1 MSIYLDTSAL
11 AKLIVA
17 ESESGPLRAWLRS
30 RRGVP
35 LITNSIGAVE
45 LHRLAARVSQ
55 QAASAAMLLLARIDL
70 LSLTPGALAAAA
82 HLPPLEVR
90 SRDALHIASAAEL
103 GDLEALVTYDHR
115 MEAAARGYG
124 LHVESPSDG

>member
-17 ESESGPLRAWLRS
+17 EDESGPLRAWLS
-30 RRGVP
+30 KHQGAS

-55 QAASAAMLLLARIDL
+55 QASSAAVLLVARIDL

-82 HLPPLEVR
+82 RLPPPEVR
-90 SRDALHIASAAEL
+90 TLDALHIASAAEL

-115 MEAAARGYG
+115 MHTAALVYG
-124 LHVESPSDG
+124 LPAESPAI

>member
-11 AKLIVA
+11 AKLMA
-17 ESESGPLRAWLRS
+17 AEDESEPLRAWLGDRRS
-30 RRGVP
+30 VP

-55 QAASAAMLLLARIDL
+55 QASSAAVLLLARIDL
-70 LSLTPGALAAAA
+70 LSLTQGALLTAA
-82 HLPPLEVR
+82 HLPPPEVR
-90 SRDALHIASAAEL
+90 TLDALHIASAAEL

-115 MEAAARGYG
+115 THAAAAGYG
-124 LHVESPSDG
+124 LPVASPGA